1 VKLRH
6 PERTID
12 ADTLHY
18 TTSTGVAEFFGP
30 TRITQGTM
38 LMWCERGSYDTRAEH
53 GRFTRNG
60 RIIDG
65 SQELRGDSLH
75 YDKRSGEGRAWG
87 HVTVIDTTND
97 LLVRGD
103 FGRHLQHVDSSLITG
118 SAELVM
124 MMGED
129 SLFLHADTL
138 FANNDSITGRRIL
151 ARRHV
156 RFFKRDMQGVCDTMT
171 YTEKDSV
178 ITLVGAPFI
187 WSGKDQI
194 SGRTISIALRD
205 GHAHLL
211 HVLRD
216 ALLAN
221 TVDTTETDFSKAYF
235 DQVTGTNITGW
246 FANDQLVRIET
257 DGNSRTV
264 YFAKEMGK
272 DSVERVTGMNRAD
285 CSRIVV
291 GLDSGKVSTV
301 SFLTKPDAVMYPLG
315 KAPVEE
321 MRMKGFVWNA
331 AARPKDRNGIF
342 APAE

>member
-1 VKLRH
+1 MKVVERYLAREIHGATALVMAAFLVLFAFFDLIGVKEVRRF
-6 PERTID
+6 PSE
-12 ADTLHY
+12 
-18 TTSTGVAEFFGP
+18 
-30 TRITQGTM
+30 Q
-38 LMWCERGSYDTRAEH
+38 
-53 GRFTRNG
+53 GRFTRAG

-65 SQELRGDSLH
+65 AQELRGDSLH
-75 YDKRSGEGRAWG
+75 YDKRTGEGRAWG
-87 HVTVIDTTND
+87 HVTVVDTTND

-103 FGRHLQHVDSSLITG
+103 FGRHVQRVDSSLITG
-118 SAELVM
+118 HAELVM
-124 MMGED
+124 MMGGD

-138 FANNDSITGRRIL
+138 FANNDSLLGRRIL
-151 ARRHV
+151 ARRNV

-171 YTEKDSV
+171 YVDRDSL
-178 ITLVGAPFI
+178 ITLMGLPFL

-194 SGRTISIALRD
+194 SGRTVTITLRD
-205 GHAHLL
+205 GHAYRL

-221 TVDTTETDFSKAYF
+221 NVDTTATDFANAYF
-235 DQVTGTNITGW
+235 DQVTGTNITGY
-246 FANDQLVRIET
+246 FAHGELVRIET

-264 YFAKEMGK
+264 TFAKEMDAQGIEK
-272 DSVERVTGMNRAD
+272 VTTMNRAD

-291 GLDSGKVSTV
+291 ALDSGKVSTV
-301 SFLTKPDAVMYPLG
+301 SFLTKPDAVMYPLA
-315 KAPVEE
+315 KAPVEQ